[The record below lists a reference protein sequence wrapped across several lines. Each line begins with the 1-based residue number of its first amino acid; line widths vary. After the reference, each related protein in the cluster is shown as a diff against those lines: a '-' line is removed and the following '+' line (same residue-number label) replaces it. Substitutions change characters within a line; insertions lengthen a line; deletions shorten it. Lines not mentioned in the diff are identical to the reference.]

1 MTDVCFRLY
10 VESKRFILTEAKQRM
25 VMARSWGK
33 GKKKGI
39 GKAELHLAVSCLVAA
54 QRCISAE

>member
-33 GKKKGI
+33 GKWG
-39 GKAELHLAVSCLVAA
+39 GDH
-54 QRCISAE
+54 QRVQSFSSER